1 MSQFANPEIRAL
13 SESVNAVLQRLDA
26 LMSRIDLTGEAY
38 KPVCSASKK
47 CDEEVENHFIAE
59 NSGGED
65 EVLDSCKKHTTVTAK
80 KSRKK
85 ITEDEAQ
92 SFREDKPTLKK
103 RKRVKGGKNKSENKV
118 ASAENT
124 KNLVRKNLKETK
136 VVESVPS
143 TDESSPSDDDSAMS
157 DDGMSSKPVDA
168 EDTPSSDGVTSDDVS
183 EDGDD
188 EDGISSVNDEVK
200 NEEDSSSSSD
210 GSLTDSDTE
219 DEVEKECEPKILKR
233 DPVPL
238 TALAKAAKYKGMWL
252 SNDPE
257 QIPTLFIVEEDGE
270 FTAHGNVDGMK
281 KKPIYT
287 KYSKGEDL
295 PDLTPDQ
302 ERWCQ
307 IHSIDY

>member
-1 MSQFANPEIRAL
+1 MSQFTNPEIQAL
-13 SESVNAVLQRLDA
+13 SESVNAVLQRLDT
-26 LMSRIDLTGEAY
+26 LMSRIDLTGEAR
-38 KPVCSASKK
+38 VECSASTKKGK

-59 NSGGED
+59 NSDGEN
-65 EVLDSCKKHTTVTAK
+65 EVLDSCKKHTAVTAK

-143 TDESSPSDDDSAMS
+143 NDENSSDDAEDSVSS
-157 DDGMSSKPVDA
+157 DDGASSKPVNA
-168 EDTPSSDGVTSDDVS
+168 ENTPSSDGVS
-183 EDGDD
+183 EDD
-188 EDGISSVNDEVK
+188 EDGISSVSDEAK
-200 NEEDSSSSSD
+200 DDGDDESSSD